1 MSATV
6 PRRFDD
12 VGECVD
18 AALRRLGNRLVIAAP
33 LAIGKPNGL
42 LNEFYRRAARD
53 PKLHLTLVTA
63 LSLNRP
69 TAHSELEARFLEP
82 FVARVFGDYPDLDY
96 VTAARA
102 GRLPPNVEVRE
113 FYLQAGAWL
122 GVESVQQHYMS
133 VNYTHVVRDLVALGV
148 NVVAQ
153 EIATRSGAS
162 GDEYSLS
169 SNPDLTLD
177 VLQHFDVARAAGH
190 EVLMIGAVNR
200 RMPFMLGEAVVPESR
215 FDFLLDHP
223 RYEHDLYCPPNL
235 PLSDVEHAIGLNAAA
250 LVRDGGTL
258 QLGIGELGDAIVY
271 ALQLRQQHNE
281 TFRHALAASG
291 VADRCAG
298 EIGRLGGLKPFERGL
313 YACTEMFI
321 DGFLE
326 LYRSGILSRRVY
338 PHERLQRL
346 LDAGEVTE
354 RVDVELLVA
363 LARAGSEQLDAAEF
377 ASLERCGLFLP
388 GTRFEAPHRLVAPD
402 GTRLEARFD
411 DPEARL
417 ALAASCLAR
426 RLDRGCVLHAGFF
439 LGPRGFYGA
448 LRELPEEDRARF
460 SMTRISYTNGLLG
473 PDWALRVAQ
482 RRHARFINTT
492 MMVTGLGAAVSD
504 ALASG
509 QVVSGVGGQYN
520 FVAMAHALPEAHSIL
535 LVRSTRSKRGR
546 VSSNFPWN
554 YGHETIPR
562 HLRDV
567 VVSEYGIAA
576 LRGLS
581 DRDCVAA
588 LLSIADSRF
597 QPALLQDAQRAGKI
611 ERGYR
616 IPAAHAS
623 NTPATLAAALAPLR
637 RLGFFSEFPFGTDF
651 TAEEIV
657 LMKALQR
664 LDASTATLAGR
675 AGALLRAVA
684 APVAAAE
691 LEPYLER
698 LRLDAPRGWRARLS
712 ARLVANAVRA
722 VRGARQ

>member
-1 MSATV
+1 VSALV

-18 AALRRLGNRLVIAAP
+18 AALRRLGNRLVIATP

-53 PKLHLTLVTA
+53 PELHLTLVTA

-69 TAHSELEARFLEP
+69 AAHDELEARFLEP

-102 GRLPPNVEVRE
+102 GRLPANVEVRE

-133 VNYTHVVRDLVALGV
+133 VNYTHVARDLVALGV
-148 NVVAQ
+148 NVIAQ
-153 EIATRSGAS
+153 EIATRVVAGR
-162 GDEYSLS
+162 DEYSLS

-177 VLQHFDVARAAGH
+177 VLPYFDVARAAGRD
-190 EVLMIGAVNR
+190 VLMIGAVNR

-235 PLSDVEHAIGLNAAA
+235 PLSDVDHAIGLNAAA

-271 ALQLRQQHNE
+271 ALQLRQQRNE

-291 VADRCAG
+291 VDERCAG
-298 EIGRLGGLKPFERGL
+298 EIGRLGGLAPFERGL

-321 DGFLE
+321 DGFLD

-346 LDAGEVTE
+346 LDAGEVSE
-354 RVDVELLVA
+354 RIDTELLVA
-363 LARAGSEQLDAAEF
+363 LARAGSDQLDAADF
-377 ASLERCGLFLP
+377 AALERCGLFLP
-388 GTRFEAPHRLVAPD
+388 GTRFEPPDRIIAPD
-402 GTRLEARFD
+402 GTRLPAHFG
-411 DPEARL
+411 DPECRL
-417 ALAASCLAR
+417 ALAARCLAR

-448 LRELPEEDRARF
+448 LRELPEDDRARF
-460 SMTRISYTNGLLG
+460 AMTRISFTNELQG

-509 QVVSGVGGQYN
+509 QVISGVGGQYN

-535 LVRSTRSKRGR
+535 LVRSTRSKNGR
-546 VSSNFPWN
+546 LTSNFPWN

-576 LRGLS
+576 LRGRS

-588 LLSIADSRF
+588 LLAIADSRF
-597 QPALLQDAQRAGKI
+597 QPALLREAQRAGKI
-611 ERGYR
+611 ERTYR
-616 IPAAHAS
+616 VPEAERH
-623 NTPATLAAALAPLR
+623 NTPAALAAALAPLR
-637 RLGFFSEFPFGTDF
+637 QQGFFSEFPFGTDF

-657 LMKALQR
+657 LLKALER
-664 LDASTATLAGR
+664 LAGSTATLAGR
-675 AGALLRAVA
+675 AASVLRSVA
-684 APVAAAE
+684 APVATAE
-691 LEPYLER
+691 LKPYLER
-698 LRLDAPRGWRARLS
+698 LRLDAPRGWRLRLRARLI
-712 ARLVANAVRA
+712 ANAVSEVQR
-722 VRGARQ
+722 ARQ